1 MPRPSPNPHRNPR
14 SWHSALIRLSSFSVI
29 LLILLLET
37 DFMKGPAAFGAVA
50 HEDGFQRGHLHVL
63 IYLVNLD
70 TASPRVEIAG
80 NILLAYPDRNAIEKS
95 VEQVSQRLLGR
106 VNIHA
111 KPLDEGFFVT
121 VFASC
126 PVAGNETPELATQYV
141 IESWHSESHNEPRCK
156 YSIKTA
162 PVNRI
167 GKNIL
172 YLCFGQSAIPST
184 GKNKHTR

>member
-1 MPRPSPNPHRNPR
+1 MPRPTTNPHLHPR

-29 LLILLLET
+29 FLILLET
-37 DFMKGPAAFGAVA
+37 DFMKRHSAFWAVV
-50 HEDGFQRGHLHVL
+50 HEDGFQRGYLHVL
-63 IYLVNLD
+63 IDLGNLD
-70 TASPRVEIAG
+70 AATPGVEIAG
-80 NILLAYPDRNAIEKS
+80 DILLAYPDRNAIEKS
-95 VEQVSQRLLGR
+95 VEQVSKRLLGR
-106 VNIHA
+106 VNIHT
-111 KPLDEGFFVT
+111 KPLDEDFFVT
-121 VFASC
+121 VFASM
-126 PVAGNETPELATQYV
+126 PVTGNETPELAAQYV